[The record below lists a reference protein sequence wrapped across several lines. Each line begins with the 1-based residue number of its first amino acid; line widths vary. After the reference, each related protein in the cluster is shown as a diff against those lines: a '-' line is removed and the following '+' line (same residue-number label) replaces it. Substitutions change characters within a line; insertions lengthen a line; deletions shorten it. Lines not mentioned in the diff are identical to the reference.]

1 MESGSPTDV
10 GRRIRAL
17 RERQEL
23 TLRAVAERCGLSV
36 TAISQIE
43 RGENSPTV
51 ASLHLLAGA
60 LGVAITEFFRPDDG
74 HQAIYI
80 PAGGRMKVESGGV
93 RMENL
98 GFGLPYQQLQ
108 PFLVTV
114 EPGAGNADQPV
125 SHTGEEFIFCASG
138 ELVYTVGGDEYH
150 LRAGDS
156 LLFESARPHHFVNP
170 AAGPATFLLLFLA
183 RGGQSLAQQV
193 HLDALRADGAA
204 SGSGHSPAH
213 HEEGA
218 P

>member
-1 MESGSPTDV
+1 MTGSPTDV

-17 RERQEL
+17 RERQDL

-60 LGVAITEFFRPDDG
+60 LGVAITEFFRTDDDR
-74 HQAIYI
+74 QAVYI
-80 PAGGRMKVESGGV
+80 PAGGRMMVESGGV

-114 EPGAGNADQPV
+114 EPGAGNVDQPV
-125 SHTGEEFIFCASG
+125 AHPGEEFIHCVTG
-138 ELVYTVGGDEYH
+138 ELIYRVGSDEYH

-170 AAGPATFLLLFLA
+170 AVGPAAFLLLFLA
-183 RGGQSLAQQV
+183 RGGQSLAQQI
-193 HLDALRADGAA
+193 HIDALHGGAA
-204 SGSGHSPAH
+204 GGR
-213 HEEGA
+213 
-218 P
+218 